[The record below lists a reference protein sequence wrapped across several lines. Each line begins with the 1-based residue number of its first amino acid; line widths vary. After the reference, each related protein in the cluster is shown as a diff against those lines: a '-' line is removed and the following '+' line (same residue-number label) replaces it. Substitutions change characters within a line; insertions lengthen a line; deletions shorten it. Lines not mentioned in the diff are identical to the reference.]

1 MKTLQSPVPLRP
13 AERGDA
19 RRLRAAHRLGAADP
33 APPEGGSVDG
43 AMIGL
48 GLPPGW
54 APPGRTVVATQNALD
69 LVTSLR
75 SLDRSYTAVAAEA
88 GASAAD

>member
-1 MKTLQSPVPLRP
+1 
-13 AERGDA
+13 
-19 RRLRAAHRLGAADP
+19 
-33 APPEGGSVDG
+33 
-43 AMIGL
+43 MIGL